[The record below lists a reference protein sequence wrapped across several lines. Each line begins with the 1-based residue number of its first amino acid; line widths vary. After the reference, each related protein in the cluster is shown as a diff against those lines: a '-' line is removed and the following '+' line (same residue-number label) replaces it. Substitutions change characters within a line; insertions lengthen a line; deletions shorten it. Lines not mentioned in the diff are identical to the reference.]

1 MKPLVGIELVVDQQ
15 IHHLLTVAVA
25 FIPHKQ
31 LHVITNTINP
41 IYLGEFFRIFFL
53 DTSHKEINNF
63 SLHMKRINFIISIRP
78 HSDKFIRNIF
88 YFPGNTC
95 GGAMRSLDKFQ
106 LIGMSSGNN
115 FDF

>member
-41 IYLGEFFRIFFL
+41 IYLREFYRIFFW
-53 DTSHKEINNF
+53 T
-63 SLHMKRINFIISIRP
+63 LHIKKLTTFHCI
-78 HSDKFIRNIF
+78 
-88 YFPGNTC
+88 
-95 GGAMRSLDKFQ
+95 
-106 LIGMSSGNN
+106 
-115 FDF
+115 